1 MRFIKEYAN
10 EKKRRVQQDNTLS
23 AEEKEEAI
31 YIISR
36 AIRLHDNYLISTDE
50 AMREIANA

>member
-10 EKKRRVQQDNTLS
+10 EKKRRIQQDNTLS
-23 AEEKEEAI
+23 TEEKEEAI
-31 YIISR
+31 DIISR
-36 AIRLHDNYLISTDE
+36 AIRLHHYNLIPTDE

>member
-10 EKKRRVQQDNTLS
+10 EKKRRIHQNNTLS

-36 AIRLHDNYLISTDE
+36 AIRLHHSCLISTDE

>member
-31 YIISR
+31 DIISR
-36 AIRLHDNYLISTDE
+36 AIRLHHRCLISTDE

>member
-36 AIRLHDNYLISTDE
+36 AIRLHDNYMISTDE